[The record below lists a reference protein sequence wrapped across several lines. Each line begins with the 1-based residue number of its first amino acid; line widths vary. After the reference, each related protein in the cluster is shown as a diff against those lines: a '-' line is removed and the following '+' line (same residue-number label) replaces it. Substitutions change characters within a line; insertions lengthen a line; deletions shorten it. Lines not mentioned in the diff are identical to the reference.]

1 MAKSGET
8 VENLY
13 VSLGL
18 DISELT
24 SDFVAA
30 DATVNQAL
38 ARLNRESNA
47 IKLKAEID
55 INGLDNIKDAEQIAR
70 IQMDALNK
78 QIALQS
84 DRVKLATA
92 AWKQMVQ
99 TKGEQSKAAQAANTA
114 MLREQ
119 ATLSRLTKQMR
130 EYSQASQN
138 AAKNTPL
145 QGYNTI
151 KGNIGNVQNIISNM
165 TASTDTAITQTLSL
179 IGELPSAWAAA
190 GVAIAASPLI
200 SVATQ
205 KGIIELARPAAD
217 AAANIKDVADLLRIS
232 NEEAAKFSK
241 MMTLGGADAMT
252 AAAAIARL
260 DKSILS
266 AGAEGNATT
275 KMLEMFGAK
284 LTDNTGKLLPFNQQL
299 QQLAQ
304 GYKNAGLSEDFLLQT
319 LGSKGLNLAP
329 ILRDFDALQE
339 RVKNIHGTGLVDIEQ
354 ADRVSKKIAEMD
366 MQMAQLKG
374 TVSQA
379 MIPIAEELLPDFIK
393 NLQDVADWT
402 NQNKDAIK
410 LYGVAAGDAL
420 AAPMQAAM
428 ALKDALSELK
438 AAASDVTGISLTP
451 TIDDIQFLRDKNK
464 FAGDMAAYANMI
476 GGPLAIL
483 PNPLQIASKLM
494 IDDDALA
501 EWKAQQAEL
510 AEEAKRAA
518 EETAAAD
525 EARRKSA
532 EEAAK
537 ALQNEQEGH
546 AAAVK
551 NIEEADKLR
560 FDAEHNAY
568 ERSLRDI
575 DEWQRK
581 ALESARTGEERASI
595 MALAAEKIKAAEKEV
610 QDAIDKNYQQAEDIN
625 YKANHNATENAIYD
639 IERQKD
645 ALMAKARTAE
655 EAASIEALSAAK
667 SAEAYKRAS
676 DTVQRL
682 NETLDDKIYRL
693 THTAKENAIYQL
705 EKEIQQYS
713 KQLQDAGALTQ
724 AELAK
729 LQQYYDASMA
739 DINKQYKGQ
748 TSRGPKLYDF
758 TGRDADRSIQGAG
771 KLYNFQPNINV
782 SLEGAYVFDE
792 SAKQEL
798 ADDIT
803 ENVSNALTETIED
816 MNGRDYSY
824 SE

>member
-1 MAKSGET
+1 MAKSQT
-8 VENLY
+8 VEELAIAL
-13 VSLGL
+13 SL

-78 QIALQS
+78 QISIQS

-99 TKGEQSKAAQAANTA
+99 TKGQDSTASQKAQNA

-119 ATLSRLTKQMR
+119 AALARLTKQMR

-252 AAAAIARL
+252 AATAIARL

-304 GYKNAGLSEDFLLQT
+304 GYKNAGLSEDFLLST

-329 ILRDFDALQE
+329 ILRDFDQLQE

-420 AAPMQAAM
+420 AAPMQAAI
-428 ALKDALSELK
+428 ALKDVLSDLK
-438 AAASDVTGISLTP
+438 DTASDVTGISLTP
-451 TIDDIQFLRDKNK
+451 TIDDIKFLRDKNK

-639 IERQKD
+639 IERQKE
-645 ALMAKARTAE
+645 ALIAKARTAE

-771 KLYNFQPNINV
+771 KLYNFQPSINV

>member
-1 MAKSGET
+1 MAKSQT
-8 VENLY
+8 VEELAIAL
-13 VSLGL
+13 SL

-30 DATVNQAL
+30 DSTVNQAL

-130 EYSQASQN
+130 EYSQASQKAN
-138 AAKNTPL
+138 KTTPV
-145 QGYNTI
+145 QQYNTI

-252 AAAAIARL
+252 AATAIARL

-304 GYKNAGLSEDFLLQT
+304 GYKNAGLSEDFLLST

-329 ILRDFDALQE
+329 ILRDFDQLQE

-428 ALKDALSELK
+428 ALKDVLSDLK
-438 AAASDVTGISLTP
+438 DTASDVTGISLTP

-494 IDDDALA
+494 IDNDALA

-518 EETAAAD
+518 EETAAA
-525 EARRKSA
+525 EEERRKAA
-532 EEAAK
+532 EETAK

-595 MALAAEKIKAAEKEV
+595 MTLAAEKIKAAEKEV

-724 AELAK
+724 SELAK

-758 TGRDADRSIQGAG
+758 TGRDANRSIQGAG
-771 KLYNFQPNINV
+771 KLYNFQPSINV